1 MNYGELMAGLRQG
14 KIGHL
19 YLLAGEEAYYI
30 DKAREALLKTWQCP
44 MEDVQV
50 ADGTSLSE
58 IMTLVESVPF
68 LTYGLNLRLFLR
80 IRGKAAVRN

>member
-44 MEDVQV
+44 LEDVQR
-50 ADGTSLSE
+50 
-58 IMTLVESVPF
+58 VPVSAYGAAGLRPTIDY
-68 LTYGLNLRLFLR
+68 LTRYFP
-80 IRGKAAVRN
+80 AVMVSSASDL

>member
-30 DKAREALLKTWQCP
+30 DKAREALLKIWQCP

-50 ADGTSLSE
+50 ADDTIS
-58 IMTLVESVPF
+58 
-68 LTYGLNLRLFLR
+68 
-80 IRGKAAVRN
+80 